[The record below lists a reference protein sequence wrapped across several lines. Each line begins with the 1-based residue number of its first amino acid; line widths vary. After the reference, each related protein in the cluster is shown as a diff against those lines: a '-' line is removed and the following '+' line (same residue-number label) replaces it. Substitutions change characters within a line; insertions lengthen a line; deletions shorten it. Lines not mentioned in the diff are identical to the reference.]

1 MFESL
6 EITVPVEILYILYL
20 LQKNNFEGYIVGG
33 AVRDTL
39 LFALKTQKTHTT
51 TTTLASDY
59 DFTTNAKPEEI
70 QALFPEHFYE
80 NSFGTVGVAR
90 EHLLEQMNRS
100 SLATSQIDN
109 QNRNDDQNRK
119 ESSIDLDQATK
130 IHESLQPSYA
140 KQTLEK
146 QTDETAATNNSVSE
160 NSLTDPTKQKD
171 VYEITTFR
179 SDGIYRDHRRPESVS
194 WGNTLSDDLSR
205 RDFTIN
211 ALAIQIKQSF
221 LETLDFTTVSEFQT
235 VQPQDYTVIDHH
247 EGIKDLVA
255 EILTTVG
262 NPNKRFSEDALRML
276 RAIRFSVQL
285 NMQIESDTFD
295 AIITNASLLK
305 HISFERIR
313 DEFLKMIASEFPK
326 EAIELLDET
335 GLLKYIVPE
344 LLDGKG
350 VNQGGHH
357 TTDVWT
363 HNLDAIAH
371 CPSPDPIVR
380 LATLLHDVAKPHTY
394 KETGGKP
401 TFYNHEI
408 IGSRMAKQIAQR
420 LRLSKKDIERIFL
433 LVRYHMFYYQPD
445 HTDASIRRFMR
456 NVGLENINDIL
467 DLREADRLGSGARKT
482 SWRLEEMKQRM
493 ISQLHQPFS
502 ITDMAINGHDLMKEL
517 QLSPGP
523 QLGTILHQLFELVL
537 ENPERNTKESL
548 LLEAK
553 KILGTT

>member
-1 MFESL
+1 MFKSL
-6 EITVPVEILYILYL
+6 QITVPIEALYILYL

-39 LFALKTQKTHTT
+39 LSALKSQQANDASALTT
-51 TTTLASDY
+51 SALAVSDF

-70 QALFPEHFYE
+70 QKIFPEHFYE
-80 NSFGTVGVAR
+80 NTFGTVGVAK
-90 EHLLEQMNRS
+90 EHLIEQIGRTILFTKNE
-100 SLATSQIDN
+100 AVN
-109 QNRNDDQNRK
+109 
-119 ESSIDLDQATK
+119 ESKDVVIDLHTATK
-130 IHESLQPSYA
+130 IHESLQPQQKNQSLSTA
-140 KQTLEK
+140 ELTLS
-146 QTDETAATNNSVSE
+146 TNHSNQ
-160 NSLTDPTKQKD
+160 TKQKD
-171 VYEITTFR
+171 IYEITTFR
-179 SDGIYRDHRRPESVS
+179 SDGIYTDHRRPETVT

-221 LETLDFTTVSEFQT
+221 LETLDFSTATELQT
-235 VQPQDYTVIDHH
+235 IQPQDYTVIDHH
-247 EGIKDLVA
+247 DGIQDLA
-255 EILTTVG
+255 DGLLTTVG
-262 NPNKRFSEDALRML
+262 NPNKRFNEDALRML

-285 NMQIESDTFD
+285 NMQIENDTFD

-313 DEFLKMIASEFPK
+313 DEFLKMISSEFPK

-335 GLLKYIVPE
+335 GLLKYIIPE

-350 VNQGGHH
+350 VIQGGHH

-363 HNLDAIAH
+363 HNLDAIAS
-371 CPSPDPIVR
+371 CPSSDPIVR
-380 LATLLHDVAKPHTY
+380 LATLLHDIAKPHTY
-394 KETGGKP
+394 KETEGKP

-408 IGSRMAKQIAQR
+408 IGSRIAKQIAQR

-433 LVRYHMFYYQPD
+433 LVRYHMFYYQPN

-502 ITDMAINGHDLMKEL
+502 ITDMAINGHVLMEEL

-523 QLGTILHQLFELVL
+523 QLGTFLHQLFELVL
-537 ENPERNTKESL
+537 ENPELNSKETL
-548 LLEAK
+548 LIEAK
-553 KILGTT
+553 KLLTSQSNKSII